1 MITKQ
6 GYEQLFV
13 LRDQTEVY
21 EREMIPRAREVAREL
36 YGPDLW
42 KFTFTKEW
50 VYVFLGEEDDDPNS
64 FAAALMWDPAYKKT
78 IADHKAA
85 VEKRI
90 KERAE
95 ASAMVEAK
103 RVEQAERAEL
113 ARLRAKYPGA

>member
-1 MITKQ
+1 MITKD
-6 GYEQLFV
+6 GYEQLF
-13 LRDQTEVY
+13 LIRDHAETY
-21 EREMIPRAREVAREL
+21 EKTLIERAREVAREL

-42 KFTFTKEW
+42 KFTFTREW
-50 VYVFLGEEDDDPNS
+50 VYVFTDPDQDDPNS
-64 FAAALMWDPAYKKT
+64 FSAALMWDPAYKKT